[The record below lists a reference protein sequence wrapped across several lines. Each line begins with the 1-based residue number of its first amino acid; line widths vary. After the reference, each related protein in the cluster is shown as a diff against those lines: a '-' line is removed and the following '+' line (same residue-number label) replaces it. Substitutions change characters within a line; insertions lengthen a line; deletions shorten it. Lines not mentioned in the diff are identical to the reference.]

1 MRSIPCSIDTI
12 HTPQVDCWIISVPTN
27 AVGNATADFSDLL
40 ADKRKKIVFSDRK
53 TDFIV
58 TSDSAAYDG
67 RRISVTKDWLECLER
82 LFSDPHSCHIDYDFS
97 DKHGDVSITVR
108 IT

>member
-1 MRSIPCSIDTI
+1 MRSIPCSIDI
-12 HTPQVDCWIISVPTN
+12 IRTPQEDCWIISVPAST
-27 AVGNATADFSDLL
+27 AVCTAAEFSGLL
-40 ADKRKKIVFSDRK
+40 GGKRKKIVFSDRK

-82 LFSDPHSCHIDYDFS
+82 LFSNPQSSHIDYDFS

-108 IT
+108 IP